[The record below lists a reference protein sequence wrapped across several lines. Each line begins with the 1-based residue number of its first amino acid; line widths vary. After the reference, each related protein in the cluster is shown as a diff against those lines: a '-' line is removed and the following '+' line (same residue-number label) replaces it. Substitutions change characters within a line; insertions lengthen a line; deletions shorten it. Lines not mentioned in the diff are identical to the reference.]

1 MNIGVFANTSWYIY
15 NFRLNTMKA
24 LREQGHNVI
33 AIGPAD
39 GYVEKIKAEGFQHVE
54 ITMKGSGTNPFFELG
69 TLYHLFRCFRNN
81 NTDLVLSFTPKANI
95 YAALLSA
102 PLRMYTFSNVSGLGR
117 LFIKPTLLTIF
128 VKYLY
133 KAAFLFSEHV
143 FFQNEDDQ
151 KLFLSYGITKK
162 YKTSI
167 LPGSG
172 VDLEKFFP
180 APRRPGKQKTGLE
193 FLLVSR
199 MLWDKGINEFITA
212 ARTIKKDYPDTRFS
226 LLGEMGADNPSSIPR
241 KEIEAWVKEGV
252 VNYLG
257 KTNDVH
263 QYLLKA
269 DCIVLPSYR
278 EGTPRSLLEAAAT
291 AKPVIT
297 TDTPGCRNVVDDR
310 VTGYLCKAK
319 DATDLAEKMQS
330 IIQMSE
336 QERLEFG
343 RLARQKM
350 EIQFDEKTVI
360 EKYFSA
366 LQDVPP
372 GGYKIRSKL
381 IKYMTS

>member
-1 MNIGVFANTSWYIY
+1 
-15 NFRLNTMKA
+15 
-24 LREQGHNVI
+24 
-33 AIGPAD
+33 
-39 GYVEKIKAEGFQHVE
+39 
-54 ITMKGSGTNPFFELG
+54 
-69 TLYHLFRCFRNN
+69 
-81 NTDLVLSFTPKANI
+81 
-95 YAALLSA
+95 
-102 PLRMYTFSNVSGLGR
+102 
-117 LFIKPTLLTIF
+117 
-128 VKYLY
+128 
-133 KAAFLFSEHV
+133 
-143 FFQNEDDQ
+143 
-151 KLFLSYGITKK
+151 
-162 YKTSI
+162 
-167 LPGSG
+167 
-172 VDLEKFFP
+172 
-180 APRRPGKQKTGLE
+180 
-193 FLLVSR
+193 
-199 MLWDKGINEFITA
+199 
-212 ARTIKKDYPDTRFS
+212 